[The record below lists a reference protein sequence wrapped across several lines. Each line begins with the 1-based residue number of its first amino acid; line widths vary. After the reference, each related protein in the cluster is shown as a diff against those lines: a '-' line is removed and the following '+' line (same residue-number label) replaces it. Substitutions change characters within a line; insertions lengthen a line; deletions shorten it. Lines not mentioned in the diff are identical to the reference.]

1 MEEPKVD
8 PQPKHTIDLPGRIT
22 VFPSQDRAMDQ
33 VLENLLA
40 QCPAEYIL
48 VAEVSGQVFSVKGK
62 RDLANPVVLASLV
75 AGDMAA
81 SEEIAR
87 VTGQYQRFQFSL
99 REGIASNTF
108 IVAAGDHL
116 ILFVQV
122 AKDVP
127 LGWARMLL
135 IEASHRLEEIM
146 SSAPDEVED
155 LELNLHQEDLE
166 NWADNALSLLWKK

>member
-1 MEEPKVD
+1 MEEPRVD
-8 PQPKHTIDLPGRIT
+8 PQPKRTIDLPGRVT

-33 VLENLLA
+33 VLENLLT

-48 VAEVSGQVFSVKGK
+48 VAEVSGQVFAVKGK
-62 RDLANPVVLASLV
+62 RDLADPVVLASLV

-99 REGIASNTF
+99 REGVASNTF

-116 ILFVQV
+116 VIFAQV

-127 LGWARMLL
+127 IGWARML
-135 IEASHRLEEIM
+135 IVEASHRLEEIM
-146 SSAPDEVED
+146 SSAPENIK
-155 LELNLHQEDLE
+155 ELVLDLHQEDLE
-166 NWADNALSLLWKK
+166 NWADDALSSLWKK